1 MHRHDIPRG
10 TSVLLLAT
18 LLVSSLALAEEPF
31 VPDWAEGWKQ
41 TWLKASE
48 NGSVQLS
55 GKVTPQYLGNG
66 KQEVFAIL
74 ELRSLDFPPGDHPP
88 ASVALVIDRSAST
101 AGRRL
106 LIARMAA
113 LSVIDGLREQDH
125 LTVIAVSDRPDVLPV
140 VPMTAENREKMRGYV
155 SKLLAEGRSD
165 LSAGIDAAV
174 EELSAPSEANFYR
187 QVIIFSDG
195 RPTDGMVDQ
204 DGLAQAARE
213 AREKHSIHIN
223 TVAVGEDAD
232 AELMAGIA
240 KQGWGFAARLNDSS
254 AAERVATRQQLDMV
268 RRAANTVE
276 LRAKLAPTIS
286 LVGVLGLDG
295 TVQGNTLSIPVGE
308 LGPKEVISI
317 ILHLSAD
324 NVGKQVRPIP
334 LVEVELEYEDGLT
347 EKHQT
352 QNLTLQAVLNPTKA
366 KGRDAPNLEALGAAA
381 LAYVDEHTA
390 RADETAEDGDQLGA
404 MEILD
409 QTRDKVKRLAT
420 LARAEVA
427 SAMVLLNKRSKQIFA
442 QKRPKPKPDPLAD
455 KKKKKKR

>member
-10 TSVLLLAT
+10 SSVLLLAT
-18 LLVSSLALAEEPF
+18 LLLSSLALAEEPF

-41 TWLKASE
+41 TWLKAYE

-55 GKVTPQYLGNG
+55 AKVTPHYLGNG
-66 KQEVFAIL
+66 KQEVFAVL
-74 ELRSLDFPPGDHPP
+74 ELRSLDFPPGEHPP
-88 ASVALVIDRSAST
+88 SSVALVIDHSAST
-101 AGRRL
+101 AGSRL
-106 LIARMAA
+106 LIARKAA

-125 LTVIAVSDRPDVLPV
+125 LAVIAVIDRPDVLSV
-140 VPMTAENREKMRGYV
+140 VPMTAENREKMRTYV

-165 LSAGIDAAV
+165 LSAGIEAAV

-204 DGLAQAARE
+204 DGLAQVARAARE
-213 AREKHSIHIN
+213 SHSIHMN
-223 TVAVGEDAD
+223 TVAVGDDAD

-240 KQGWGFAARLNDSS
+240 KQGWGFTARLNDSS

-268 RRAANTVE
+268 RRAASTVE
-276 LRAKLAPTIS
+276 LRAKFAPTVT
-286 LVGVLGLDG
+286 LVRVLGMDG
-295 TVQGNTLSIPVGE
+295 TVQGNTLTIPVGE
-308 LGPKEVISI
+308 LGPKEVIPI
-317 ILHLSAD
+317 VLHLSTD
-324 NVGKQVRPIP
+324 NVGKQVRTIP
-334 LVEVELEYEDGLT
+334 LAEVELEYEDGLT

-352 QNLTLQAVLNPTKA
+352 RNLTLQAELNPSKA
-366 KGRDAPNLEALGAAA
+366 KGREALNLEALGAAA
-381 LAYVDEHTA
+381 MAYVDEHAA

-409 QTRDKVKRLAT
+409 ETRDKLKQMGT
-420 LARAEVA
+420 LARADIA

-442 QKRPKPKPDPLAD
+442 QKRPKPKPAPFGD
-455 KKKKKKR
+455 KKKKKR